1 VLLEEDMFMEFENIK
16 ELIKLV
22 DSSSLAFFELEM
34 GNDHIKMDKSLSR
47 GLSDNN
53 LNNLSTV
60 RNASN
65 ISNANNAGNASNVS
79 NSSNVDNINTIL
91 NSVNS
96 TEKSE
101 IHLEKNEDLKEVKKG
116 SKEIVVEDKNTKV
129 ITSPMVGTFY
139 SSASPESPAF
149 VEVGSKVSSGQ
160 VICIIEA
167 MKLMNEIESDDNGI
181 ITERLVNDGDMVEYG
196 QPLFKIKGE

>member
-1 VLLEEDMFMEFENIK
+1 MDFEKIK

-22 DSSSLAFFELEM
+22 DSSNLAFFELTS
-34 GNDHIKMDKSLSR
+34 GNDHIKMDKSLNR

-53 LNNLSTV
+53 LSNLS
-60 RNASN
+60 NASN
-65 ISNANNAGNASNVS
+65 NAV
-79 NSSNVDNINTIL
+79 L

-96 TEKSE
+96 IEKSE
-101 IHLEKNEDLKEVKKG
+101 THVEKNEELKATKKDV
-116 SKEIVVEDKNTKV
+116 IIEDKNISI

-149 VEVGSKVSSGQ
+149 VGIGDAISNGK

-167 MKLMNEIESDDNGI
+167 MKLMNEIESEYSGVI
-181 ITERLVNDGDMVEYG
+181 VERLVNDGDMVEYG